1 LHLPNKYKLSFNFH
15 PAGAS
20 SASLPAFAC
29 AIAFHRIDGAAFVR
43 PSSGMRD
50 TPWIAVLAAFVL
62 AAAAPAA
69 EPLREFGNCSL
80 VPTPWA
86 DGDSFLVRFPDG
98 GQRTVRL
105 YGADCIE
112 WHVSDT
118 TDERRLRAQRR
129 YFGITQAA
137 RDPAANIALAKD
149 FGRLAAEETA
159 RVLAQPFSVHTAF
172 SDARG
177 DGRYPRIYAF
187 ITTSAGSDLAT
198 HLVEQGLARAFGV
211 YRATPDDRSAAEY
224 RSSLADIELRAAK
237 LGRGVWAKTNW
248 QALPDE
254 RREQRDD
261 DAVVELAIRKPGP
274 AAGLKI
280 NPNTA
285 SRDDLMDL
293 PGIGEAMA
301 NRIIESRPYA
311 KKADLLKVPG
321 IGPASLRKLM
331 PHLDIPRDQSN
342 Q

>member
-1 LHLPNKYKLSFNFH
+1 MLHS
-15 PAGAS
+15 
-20 SASLPAFAC
+20 
-29 AIAFHRIDGAAFVR
+29 
-43 PSSGMRD
+43 
-50 TPWIAVLAAFVL
+50 PWIAALATALFS
-62 AAAAPAA
+62 AAALAA
-69 EPLREFGNCSL
+69 EPLREFGNCRL

-98 GQRTVRL
+98 TERTVRL

-129 YFGITQAA
+129 YFGITRAA
-137 RDPAANIALAKD
+137 ADAAANIALAKD

-159 RVLAQPFSVHTAF
+159 RALARPFTVHTAF

-177 DGRYPRIYAF
+177 DGRYPRVYAF
-187 ITTSAGSDLAT
+187 ITTSGGGDLAT
-198 HLVEQGLARAFGV
+198 HLVENGLARAFGV
-211 YRATPDDRSAAEY
+211 YRATPDNRSAAEY
-224 RSSLADIELRAAK
+224 RASLADIELRAAK

-261 DAVVELAIRKPGP
+261 DAIVELAIRKDSP
-274 AAGLKI
+274 AAGVKI

-301 NRIIESRPYA
+301 NRIIENRPYA
-311 KKADLLKVPG
+311 KKADLLKIPG

-331 PHLDIPRDQSN
+331 PHLEIPREQSN
-342 Q
+342 P